1 MSYLHKNN
9 TLALSIG
16 NYIRSGIKVQ
26 AFKETAEGKGRAI
39 CFLQFYWL

>member
-16 NYIRSGIKVQ
+16 NYIRRGIKMQ

-39 CFLQFYWL
+39 CLLEFCWL